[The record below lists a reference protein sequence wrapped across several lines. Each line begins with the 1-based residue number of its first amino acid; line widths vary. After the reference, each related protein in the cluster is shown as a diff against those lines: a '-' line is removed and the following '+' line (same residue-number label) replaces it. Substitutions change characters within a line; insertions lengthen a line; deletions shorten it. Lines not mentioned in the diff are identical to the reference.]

1 MRWRERRSGHRFRF
15 TVHPLTSPSHYPPI
29 TARFKFTGSTYLAH
43 SMPYAIIKTGGKQ
56 FRVEPGRT
64 YRIPSLAGEAGSD
77 IEFNEVLLGS
87 DGSNVRTGV
96 PALKGARV
104 TGEIVKH
111 GRGEKII
118 VFKHKRRKNYAR
130 KRGHRQGFT
139 EVRITDISLG

>member
-1 MRWRERRSGHRFRF
+1 
-15 TVHPLTSPSHYPPI
+15 
-29 TARFKFTGSTYLAH
+29 
-43 SMPYAIIKTGGKQ
+43 MPYAIIKTGGKQ
-56 FRVEPGRT
+56 YRVEPGKT
-64 YRIPSLAGEAGSD
+64 YRIPSLEGEAGSD
-77 IEFNEVLLGS
+77 VEFNDVLLGN
-87 DGSNVRTGV
+87 DGENVRTGV

-139 EVRITDISLG
+139 EVRINDIKLG